1 MNRLKGTLLAIVI
14 ATVAIVPATAFAAG
28 GHHGHH
34 GKFQAYRGTVAAP
47 TATSSPLVVSVTHG
61 SDMTFVL
68 TLKTRYILD
77 HQRLTKEPSFTMGER
92 VVVKAR
98 ELKNG
103 TFVARA
109 VRAMTKKA

>member
-1 MNRLKGTLLAIVI
+1 MNRLKRTLLVLVI
-14 ATVAIVPATAFAAG
+14 ATVAIVPATAFASG

-47 TATSSPLVVSVTHG
+47 TATSPLVVSVTHG

-68 TLKTRYILD
+68 TPKTRYIVN
-77 HQRLTKEPSFTMGER
+77 HQRLTPEPSFTTGER

-109 VRAMTKKA
+109 VWAMTKKA